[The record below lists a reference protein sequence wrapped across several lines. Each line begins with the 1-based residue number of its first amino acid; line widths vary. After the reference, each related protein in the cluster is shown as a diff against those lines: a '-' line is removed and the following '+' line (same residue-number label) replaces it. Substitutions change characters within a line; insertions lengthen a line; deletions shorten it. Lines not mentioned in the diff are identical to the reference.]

1 MPVVRLRAFGQN
13 GQSIVVV
20 PQAAALTAVNF
31 PELFGVRCA
40 LLRIKHLVQRFLR
53 KRPFLKDLLFVRFAE
68 HLTATLARRWDVGS
82 IGQEMDAYMVSQGR

>member
-1 MPVVRLRAFGQN
+1 VRLRAFGQN

-20 PQAAALTAVNF
+20 SQAAALTAVNF

-40 LLRIKHLVQRFLR
+40 LLRTKLVQRFLR